1 MYEKILVG
9 ADFSKYTN
17 PLLDCIGEI
26 PGVKEV
32 VLLNI
37 IPRDPLA
44 RAWSPGDEEKA
55 VAKKLEELKKPLEE
69 KGLKV
74 KTIVRSSEQNEEH
87 RAIKSIADEED
98 VSLIVM
104 GARGR
109 SILAGLLLGSVSTGV
124 LRYGNR
130 DLLIMRYKA
139 LDENNAVKFCPML
152 FSNVLLPTDF
162 SEVGNAAIYRIRDDM
177 LAKNVALVNVVA
189 KGESSQEVEARVKQ
203 AEPKLEAIREQL
215 VQAGINAT
223 ADVVTAEAA
232 QPRTYGT
239 GGMAAVHG
247 SSFLSSG
254 GVADKII
261 SLSEEKDSSLIAL
274 SSHGKG
280 LLDELFI
287 GSVVFDVARRG
298 TRPVL
303 VVRSGH
309 KAYFGLLADQQG
321 SAHMDRSGR
330 CLSFCRQRSIF
341 PLLLRMPAADLLP
354 VLAPGGG
361 QPQCLFP
368 LGIHQPIQP
377 VVELLAGIML

>member
-17 PLLDCIGEI
+17 PLLECIGEI

-109 SILAGLLLGSVSTGV
+109 SILAGLLLGSVSAGV

-162 SEVGNAAIYRIRDDM
+162 SEVGNAAIYKIRDDR

-189 KGESSQEVEARVKQ
+189 RGESTQEVEARAKQ

-215 VQAGINAT
+215 VAAGINTT
-223 ADVVTAEAA
+223 ADVVTAEATPA
-232 QPRTYGT
+232 RTYGT
-239 GGMAAVHG
+239 GGMAAVHAP
-247 SSFLSSG
+247 FLSSG
-254 GVADKII
+254 GVADRII

-280 LLDELFI
+280 LIDELFI
-287 GSVVFDVARRG
+287 GSVVLDVARRG

-303 VVRSGH
+303 VVRSEH
-309 KAYFGLLADQQG
+309 KA
-321 SAHMDRSGR
+321 
-330 CLSFCRQRSIF
+330 
-341 PLLLRMPAADLLP
+341 
-354 VLAPGGG
+354 
-361 QPQCLFP
+361 
-368 LGIHQPIQP
+368 
-377 VVELLAGIML
+377 